1 MVSTESLGELTATRV
16 SQESVQES
24 LPAFFARSVVPGLVG
39 TALIGA
45 GAVGVGWMP
54 VKGSLPAPPVI
65 DVLQTTTVGTIAA
78 AASLVVGVIVLLLA
92 WLQLGSDITR
102 SGTTDIRRLWL
113 TLGAWSLPLLL
124 TPPLFSRDVYSYVA
138 QGKLMA
144 AGLNPYLVG
153 PSAMSGWVHDG
164 VDPLWADAT
173 SPYGQVFLLFG
184 RLFSDIAG
192 PSAFSMALMF
202 RLLAVGGV
210 VILAWAVPVLA
221 SAYGVNPSRALWL
234 GVLNPLVLMHF
245 VSGAHNDALMIGLIA
260 AGFALVVRKRPYWG
274 VLLITLAVAIKPI
287 GLIALPFAGL
297 LWAGQGAPMVLV
309 ARRWLQSALVAV
321 TVMVGLAYISGTG
334 FGWLNAIATPASV
347 KTWLSPPTAAGMALG
362 AIVDVGGFNATDTLI
377 DGFRVLATIAA
388 VAFIAYLLLR
398 PGVRNPVRAAG
409 LAFLALVVLGPA
421 VQPWYL
427 LWCLPLLAATALTK
441 IETRWMVYGTVLL
454 SLFSLVS
461 HLCDGAGYM

>member
-1 MVSTESLGELTATRV
+1 MVSTESLGQIPATRISPV
-16 SQESVQES
+16 PVRDS
-24 LPAFFARSVVPGLVG
+24 LPAFFARSIVPGLVG

-65 DVLQTTTVGTIAA
+65 DVLQTTTFGTIAA
-78 AASLVVGVIVLLLA
+78 ACSLIVGVIILLLA

-102 SGTTDIRRLWL
+102 SGTSDVRRLWL
-113 TLGAWSLPLLL
+113 ALGAWSLPLLL

-144 AGLNPYLVG
+144 AGVNPYVSG
-153 PSAMSGWVHDG
+153 PSVMPGWIHDG

-202 RLLAVGGV
+202 RVLAVAGV

-221 SAYGVNPSRALWL
+221 STYGVNPARAMWL
-234 GVLNPLVLMHF
+234 GVLNPLVFMHF

-260 AGFALVVRKRPYWG
+260 AGFALVVRKRPYLG
-274 VLLITLAVAIKPI
+274 VLLITLAAAVKPI
-287 GLIALPFAGL
+287 GLVALPFAGL
-297 LWAGQGAPMVLV
+297 MWAGPGAPMTVV
-309 ARRWLQSALVAV
+309 ARRWFQSVVVAA
-321 TVMVGLAYISGTG
+321 TVMVGLAVVSGTG
-334 FGWLNAIATPASV
+334 FGWLNAVATPASV
-347 KTWLSPPTAAGMALG
+347 RTWLSPPTAVGMALG
-362 AIVDVGGFNATDTLI
+362 GVAEFGGLNVTDALI
-377 DGFRVLATIAA
+377 DGFRILATVAA
-388 VAFIAYLLLR
+388 VAFIAYLCLR
-398 PGVRNPVRAAG
+398 PGTRNPVRAAG

-441 IETRWMVYGTVLL
+441 VETRAMIYGTVGL
-454 SLFSLVS
+454 SVFSLVS
-461 HLCDGAGYM
+461 HLCDGAGYL

>member
-1 MVSTESLGELTATRV
+1 MVSTESLGQLSATRIPV
-16 SQESVQES
+16 IPVKEPLS
-24 LPAFFARSVVPGLVG
+24 AFFARSIAPGLVG

-65 DVLQTTTVGTIAA
+65 DVLQTTTFGTIAA
-78 AASLVVGVIVLLLA
+78 ACSLIVGVIILLLA
-92 WLQLGSDITR
+92 WLQLGNDLTR
-102 SGTTDIRRLWL
+102 SGSSDVRRLWFV
-113 TLGAWSLPLLL
+113 LGAWSLPLIL

-144 AGLNPYLVG
+144 AGINPYVSG
-153 PSAMSGWVHDG
+153 PSVMPGWVNDG
-164 VDPLWADAT
+164 VDPMWADST

-192 PSAFSMALMF
+192 PSAFSIALMF
-202 RLLAVGGV
+202 RVLAVAGV

-221 SAYGVNPSRALWL
+221 EAYGVNRARAMWL
-234 GVLNPLVLMHF
+234 GVLNPLVFIHF

-260 AGFALVVRKRPYWG
+260 AGFALVVRKHPYLG
-274 VLLITLAVAIKPI
+274 VLLITLGAAVKPI

-297 LWAGQGAPMVLV
+297 LWAGQGAPMTVV
-309 ARRWLQSALVAV
+309 ARRWFQSVVVAA
-321 TVMVGLAYISGTG
+321 TVFVGLAYVSGTG
-334 FGWLNAIATPASV
+334 FGWLNAVATPASV
-347 KTWLSPPTAAGMALG
+347 KTWLSPPTAAGMAIG
-362 AIVDVGGFNATDTLI
+362 AVVDVGGFNSTDILI
-377 DGFRVLATIAA
+377 DAFRVLASLAA
-388 VAFIAYLLLR
+388 VTFIAYLCLR
-398 PGVRNPVRAAG
+398 PGTRSPVRAAG
-409 LAFLALVVLGPA
+409 LAFLALVVFGPV

-441 IETRWMVYGTVLL
+441 VETRWMVYGTVGL

-461 HLCDGAGYM
+461 HMFDGIGYP

>member
-1 MVSTESLGELTATRV
+1 MVSTESLGQLPATRIQPIPV
-16 SQESVQES
+16 SDS
-24 LPAFFARSVVPGLVG
+24 LPVFFARSVAPGLVG

-45 GAVGVGWMP
+45 GAIGVGWMP

-65 DVLQTTTVGTIAA
+65 DVLQTTTFGTIAA
-78 AASLVVGVIVLLLA
+78 ACALIVGVIILLLA
-92 WLQLGSDITR
+92 WLQLGNDLTR
-102 SGTTDIRRLWL
+102 SGTNDVRRLWL
-113 TLGAWSLPLLL
+113 VLGTWSLPLIL

-144 AGLNPYLVG
+144 AGINPYANG
-153 PSAMSGWVHDG
+153 PSVMPGWISDG

-202 RLLAVGGV
+202 RVLAVAGV

-221 SAYGVNPSRALWL
+221 QAYGVNRARAMWL
-234 GVLNPLVLMHF
+234 GVLNPLVFMHF

-260 AGFALVVRKRPYWG
+260 AGFAFVVRKQPYLG
-274 VLLITLAVAIKPI
+274 VLLITLGAAVKPI
-287 GLIALPFAGL
+287 GLLALPFAGL
-297 LWAGQGAPMVLV
+297 LWAGQGAGMTVV
-309 ARRWLQSALVAV
+309 VRRWFQSAVVAA
-321 TVMVGLAYISGTG
+321 TVLVGLAYLSGTG
-334 FGWLNAIATPASV
+334 FGWLNAVATPASV
-347 KTWLSPPTAAGMALG
+347 KTWLSPPTAVGMAIG
-362 AIVDVGGFNATDTLI
+362 AVVDVGGFNATDTLI
-377 DGFRVLATIAA
+377 DAFRLLATIAA
-388 VAFIAYLLLR
+388 AGFIAYLCLR
-398 PGVRNPVRAAG
+398 PGTRNPVRAAG

-441 IETRWMVYGTVLL
+441 IEMRWMVYGTVGL

-461 HLCDGAGYM
+461 HLCDGAGYL